1 VCAVSSSTSPNV
13 NARPL
18 LENGRATHDAFIQAW
33 QDGTGL
39 IPPRLFFFLYP
50 ASLSAFHFLVDLIY
64 HFVTHVVP
72 PPPSLLLAR
81 LVLYTR
87 QERVENPDP
96 LIPRVEYT
104 ALHVSFFFFFF
115 CAQRETGWVYSSTS
129 AIRSCG
135 KQLSR
140 LARPFF
146 LALASRCWPW
156 PCC

>member
-1 VCAVSSSTSPNV
+1 MCAVSSSTSPNV

-72 PPPSLLLAR
+72 PPHPFCWPA
-81 LVLYTR
+81 LYYTHVR
-87 QERVENPDP
+87 SGWKI
-96 LIPRVEYT
+96 LIP
-104 ALHVSFFFFFF
+104 
-115 CAQRETGWVYSSTS
+115 
-129 AIRSCG
+129 
-135 KQLSR
+135 
-140 LARPFF
+140 
-146 LALASRCWPW
+146 
-156 PCC
+156 